1 MVICH
6 SYVSLPEGKE
16 CLQSTYDHDPSKNA
30 SWHWQQLKTDT
41 QHGFRP
47 ERSTSHSIYVIRRI
61 QDFAEAKGTQLSLA
75 LLDGEKA
82 FDKVQHDRLIFA
94 LKKMEFSQHYCD
106 IISFKIV
113 SGNLYNYFFFGKR
126 CGAGSSQIKHQSSV
140 RQGCPVSPYLFV
152 IVMSCVD
159 HEIRAKTSR
168 WAHKGRIPNLNFD
181 MDHYA
186 DDTNLFSTDNRAL
199 NELLKLTDTISGK
212 YGLRLNRNKCVVI

>member
-94 LKKMEFSQHYCD
+94 LKKW
-106 IISFKIV
+106 
-113 SGNLYNYFFFGKR
+113 
-126 CGAGSSQIKHQSSV
+126 SSV
-140 RQGCPVSPYLFV
+140 NTIV
-152 IVMSCVD
+152 ISY
-159 HEIRAKTSR
+159 H
-168 WAHKGRIPNLNFD
+168 
-181 MDHYA
+181 
-186 DDTNLFSTDNRAL
+186 
-199 NELLKLTDTISGK
+199 
-212 YGLRLNRNKCVVI
+212 LRLFQGTYIITFFW